1 MTTISRP
8 NGTSIVTTA
17 HAASAFSHWLSVSLC
32 LSLCTTTTTTTS
44 NTMTNT
50 TTNIAIA
57 AAIEAAVGH
66 NCGRPDMA
74 SLLWAA
80 STTVGDEAA
89 ASLDAAAQY
98 VKAGGWLPS
107 AGYAETFGGRCNAE
121 RRGLGTSLAPA
132 GWHST
137 SLGPPGPPGQPGPDG
152 NKVRPP
158 AR

>member
-1 MTTISRP
+1 MYLDLTTISRP

-44 NTMTNT
+44 NTMTT
-50 TTNIAIA
+50 TTIAIA

-121 RRGLGTSLAPA
+121 RRGLGTS
-132 GWHST
+132 
-137 SLGPPGPPGQPGPDG
+137 QQG
-152 NKVRPP
+152 NKFHPP